1 MIFYEAPHKLK
12 ATLADLYNAL
22 GEREIAVCRELTK
35 VHEEVIRT
43 TLSGAIAKYETD
55 KPQGEFVLIIG
66 GAKDDEK
73 PKNYTA
79 DDALIAAKSYMAQG
93 MSASNA
99 AKAAAL
105 DTGLKKGDIYK
116 MLTQKEESI

>member
-12 ATLADLYNAL
+12 ATLNDLYNAL
-22 GEREIAVCRELTK
+22 GEREIALCRELTK
-35 VHEEVIRT
+35 VHEEVVRT

-55 KPQGEFVLIIG
+55 KPQGEFVLIIS
-66 GAKDDEK
+66 GAKDADS
-73 PKNYTA
+73 PTSYTA
-79 DDALIAAKSYMAQG
+79 DDALDAAQSYMAQG

-116 MLTQKEESI
+116 MLINSEDA